1 MAVNVDIK
9 KIIEEPIK
17 SRFNLLDG
25 NRSTILK
32 RARDCSLLTVPSI
45 LPKDGHTEEDFL
57 DTPYQSL
64 GARLV
69 NNLASKLLLTMLPPN
84 TSFFR
89 LFPDNK
95 TKAMLD
101 EAQLQEANNIAVAI
115 EKEGQKAIEKQA
127 IRVTSFEMMKS
138 LIVTGNAL
146 GVKTDTGIKSYR
158 LDNYVILRDF
168 SGNIVEVITR
178 ETISPN
184 TLDIAIQEQLALTEE
199 NEKDVNLFTR
209 AVMRD
214 GTWYEYQYVDDVFV
228 EGSEATYKKESLPY
242 LPLRWN
248 GINGHNYGVG
258 LVEQYIGDFRS
269 LEACYQ
275 LLIEHAAVAGKTIFG
290 VKAGSVLDVDALN
303 EAQNGDVIQGDF
315 ENDLTVMRVDKGADI
330 QYIQQVA
337 EVLQRRLE
345 QAFLSA
351 TSVARDSER
360 TTAREISYMA
370 ADLEQAL
377 GGVYSVLSQEFQA
390 PLARLILSSLKN
402 VDMAGFEFI
411 VVTGVDALGR
421 NSELEKLMQFVQI
434 LNNSGLTE
442 AIASRLNVDNLIND
456 ITTAS
461 SLPTGRYVKS
471 EQQVATEQ
479 QQASQNAM
487 LQEGGMAAAQQAG
500 AGLGQQ
506 LAPPPQQ

>member
-1 MAVNVDIK
+1 MATTVDIN

-25 NRSTILK
+25 NRSTVLK
-32 RARDCSLLTVPSI
+32 RTRDCALLTVPSI
-45 LPKDGHTEEDFL
+45 LPKDGHTENDFM

-89 LFPDNK
+89 LFPDNT
-95 TKAMLD
+95 TKAVLD
-101 EAQLQEANNIAVAI
+101 ENQLQEANNIAVAI
-115 EKEGQKAIEKQA
+115 EKEGQKAIEKQS
-127 IRVTSFEMMKS
+127 IRVTSFELMKS

-146 GVKTDTGIKSYR
+146 GVKTEKGLKSYR
-158 LDNYVILRDF
+158 LDNYVILRDY
-168 SGNIVEVITR
+168 SGNVVEVITK
-178 ETISPN
+178 ETINPN
-184 TLDIAIQEQLALTEE
+184 TLDIVIQEQLEVTEE
-199 NEKDVNLFTR
+199 NEKDVELYTR

-214 GTWYEYQYVDDVFV
+214 GTWYEYQYVGDVFV
-228 EGSEATYKKESLPY
+228 EGSEGTYKDDKFPY

-275 LLIEHAAVAGKTIFG
+275 MLIEHAAVAGKTIFG
-290 VKAGSVLDVDALN
+290 IKPASILDIDELAN
-303 EAQNGDVIQGDF
+303 AQNGDVITGDF
-315 ENDLTVMRVDKGADI
+315 ESDLTVLRVDKGSDI
-330 QYIQQVA
+330 GYIQQVA

-351 TSVARDSER
+351 SSVARESER

-390 PLARLILSSLKN
+390 PLAKLILNSLKS
-402 VDMAGFEFI
+402 VDMAGFEFV

-442 AIASRLNVDNLIND
+442 AIQARLNVDNLIND

-471 EQQVATEQ
+471 EQQVQQEQSAAQEQ
-479 QQASQNAM
+479 QLLAQGGQA
-487 LQEGGMAAAQQAG
+487 LAQSAG
-500 AGLGQQ
+500 QGLGQQ
-506 LAPPPQQ
+506 MAGMQPQ